1 MSTLKIVLDTNCL
14 LQSISRRS
22 VNTIIL
28 DQLVAGVFELYV
40 TNEIL
45 MEYEEKIS
53 EIFSSGTSEY
63 VISILS
69 LLENVKKI
77 DVYFQLGLITA
88 DPDDNKFVDC
98 AFAGNVHYL
107 VTNDKHYN
115 TLKTITFPAINVI
128 RLDKFRTLI

>member
-1 MSTLKIVLDTNCL
+1 MIYPLKIVLDTNCL

-28 DQLVAGVFELYV
+28 DELIAGTYELYL

-53 EIFSSGTSEY
+53 EFFSAETAELIIG
-63 VISILS
+63 ILA
-69 LLENVKKI
+69 LQDNVKKI
-77 DVYFQLGLITA
+77 DVYFQLNLIAA

-98 AFAGNVHYL
+98 AFAGNVH
-107 VTNDKHYN
+107 
-115 TLKTITFPAINVI
+115 F
-128 RLDKFRTLI
+128 